1 LDSQT
6 PSKMDNQEEH
16 IKRLQ
21 NMGYELV
28 KSTSSSLLFQV
39 RAEKG
44 FTGEAMEIIHQI
56 GDVRYFMPLEG
67 KPGYYEFCVLKV
79 KKENRYK

>member
-1 LDSQT
+1 
-6 PSKMDNQEEH
+6 MDNQEER
-16 IKRLQ
+16 IRRLQ

-44 FTGEAMEIIHQI
+44 FTGEAMGLDDFQGFDRDLNII
-56 GDVRYFMPLEG
+56 
-67 KPGYYEFCVLKV
+67 
-79 KKENRYK
+79 

>member
-1 LDSQT
+1 
-6 PSKMDNQEEH
+6 MDGQEEEH

-28 KSTSSSLLFQV
+28 KSTNSSLFFHV

-56 GDVRYFMPLEG
+56 GGDRTFLL
-67 KPGYYEFCVLKV
+67 VL
-79 KKENRYK
+79 NFS

>member
-1 LDSQT
+1 
-6 PSKMDNQEEH
+6 MDNQEER

-39 RAEKG
+39 RVVKG
-44 FTGEAMEIIHQI
+44 FTGEAMEIIRQI
-56 GDVRYFMPLEG
+56 GDVRYFMPLED
-67 KPGYYEFCVLKV
+67 KPGYYEFCVLKA